1 MLLSFL
7 NASVLLL
14 LVVWSASLGKRQ
26 RRLGN
31 QPSGHVA
38 ETAPKLPTYR
48 SSQSLPRKTTFAAS
62 RAAAAR

>member
-26 RRLGN
+26 RR
-31 QPSGHVA
+31 VDA
-38 ETAPKLPTYR
+38 I
-48 SSQSLPRKTTFAAS
+48 SSRGM
-62 RAAAAR
+62 